1 MVEQDPLLEKKM
13 ALENEKKA
21 LIEKIKAVNR
31 RLRYKQYEF
40 KALSS
45 MSPEDSIVPL
55 SIARKRLNQL
65 EFRIATESTNLAQE
79 RKMMREIREAEEDFS
94 RALKHQRFVRKLEY
108 VKGDIAAAEKEAA
121 ALDVEI
127 KKKREQINEIERDM
141 AARKRKAVRVKE
153 RERKEREPSEEQ
165 VSKEELKEYQ
175 QSFEKTVSLEDICVI
190 KRKTSKK
197 EA

>member
-1 MVEQDPLLEKKM
+1 MEKKT

-31 RLRYKQYEF
+31 RLRYKQYEL

-45 MSPEDSIVPL
+45 MSPEDSAVPL
-55 SIARKRLNQL
+55 SVARKRLNLL
-65 EFRIATESTNLAQE
+65 EFRIATESTNLSQE
-79 RKMMREIREAEEDFS
+79 RKMMREIREAEEDFNK
-94 RALKHQRFVRKLEY
+94 ALRHQRFVRKLEY
-108 VKGDIAAAEKEAA
+108 VKGDIGAAEKEAA

-127 KKKREQINEIERDM
+127 RKKREQINEIERDM
-141 AARKRKAVRVKE
+141 AARKRKAVRAKE
-153 RERKEREPSEEQ
+153 HERKEREPSEEQ

-190 KRKTSKK
+190 KRKNRKK